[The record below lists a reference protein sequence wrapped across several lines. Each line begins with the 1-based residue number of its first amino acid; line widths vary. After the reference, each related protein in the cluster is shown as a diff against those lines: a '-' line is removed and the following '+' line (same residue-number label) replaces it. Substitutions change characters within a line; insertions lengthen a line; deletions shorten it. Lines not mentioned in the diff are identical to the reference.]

1 MGIRSKI
8 RPIGNM
14 GVFETMPSSADER
27 FSNPKGAPK
36 RQEEVPK
43 AVISPPASR
52 RGYYGQESKHLNEL
66 NRVVGGRE
74 EEGARAVLFDVSNS
88 TTSHFC

>member
-1 MGIRSKI
+1 
-8 RPIGNM
+8 M

-36 RQEEVPK
+36 RQEEVPE

-74 EEGARAVLFDVSNS
+74 EEGARAVLFDVSCRS
-88 TTSHFC
+88 GT